1 MAPSINYNQLMQK
14 ALRRV
19 MIDVLEDVA
28 VDGLPGDHHFFISF
42 DTGHPDVDMP
52 EGLKAQHP
60 DAMTIVLQNWFD
72 ELVVSD
78 DWFEVTL
85 SFSGQPVRLHIP
97 FDAVQ
102 TFVDPS
108 VEFGLRFDEHGPE
121 EDEAID
127 EIIRDIEDETDD
139 APEDKPDGEVVSLD
153 SFRK

>member
-1 MAPSINYNQLMQK
+1 MTRHINYNQLMQN
-14 ALRRV
+14 ALKRV
-19 MIDVLEDVA
+19 MVDVLEDVA

-42 DTGHPDVDMP
+42 DTGHPDADLP

-60 DAMTIVLQNWFD
+60 DSMTIVLQNWFED
-72 ELVVSD
+72 LVVSN

-97 FDAVQ
+97 FEAVQ

-108 VEFGLRFDEHGPE
+108 VEFGLRFDGHDP
-121 EDEAID
+121 DQDDAID
-127 EIIRDIEDETDD
+127 EVIRDIEDDSTES
-139 APEDKPDGEVVSLD
+139 PEDKPDGEVVSLD